1 MRKRIVSKQPRTL
14 TTELTHRRINQ
25 RDIDFLK
32 KTQSVS
38 YTGTGYFVVDL
49 DNLTAANVIEDK
61 EKKTITILIDHAYLQ
76 AIVSYKGITVA
87 EDTKLRKD
95 LREAG
100 NEYRVVKNTLLSR
113 ALETAGIEGLDHV
126 LEGTTA
132 IAVNSEDYVSA
143 AKILS
148 SFADK
153 NKKFEIKAGF
163 IDGKAVDVNSVKELA
178 ELPPKEVL
186 VAKALGGL
194 NAPITGFVTVLNGTL
209 KGLVVALNAIAE
221 KQGANA

>member
-1 MRKRIVSKQPRTL
+1 MPSEKILEQKKQQVAELSAALKESCTGVIV
-14 TTELTHRRINQ
+14 N
-25 RDIDFLK
+25 
-32 KTQSVS
+32 
-38 YTGTGYFVVDL
+38 
-49 DNLTAANVIEDK
+49 
-61 EKKTITILIDHAYLQ
+61 
-76 AIVSYKGITVA
+76 YKGINVA
-87 EDTKLRKD
+87 DDTKLRKQ

-100 NEYRVVKNTLLSR
+100 STYKVVKNTMLKR
-113 ALETAGIEGLDHV
+113 ALEDAGIMGLDHV

-132 IAVNSEDYVSA
+132 IAYSKEDYVAS

-148 SFADK
+148 EYAEK
-153 NKKFEIKAGF
+153 NKNFELKAGF
-163 IDGKAVDVNSVKELA
+163 VDGNVLDANGVKELA

-221 KQGANA
+221 KQGAQA